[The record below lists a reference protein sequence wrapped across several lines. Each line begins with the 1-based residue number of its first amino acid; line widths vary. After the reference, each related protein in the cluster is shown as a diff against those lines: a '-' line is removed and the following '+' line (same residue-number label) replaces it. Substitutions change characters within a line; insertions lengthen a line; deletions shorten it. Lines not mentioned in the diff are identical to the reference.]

1 MSGCEGEDRTML
13 EQKGWRVRDGWT
25 MSGDVDQYRA
35 YVIGSRAEFTVA
47 KDLYART
54 HCGWFSDRSVSYL
67 AARRPVVTQDTGFTA
82 RIPVGRGL
90 FAFDTMDE
98 LLGAIEA
105 VNADYPLHANA
116 AHEIAAEYFGAER
129 LLARLLDDAGV

>member
-1 MSGCEGEDRTML
+1 M
-13 EQKGWRVRDGWT
+13 
-25 MSGDVDQYRA
+25 
-35 YVIGSRAEFTVA
+35 
-47 KDLYART
+47 
-54 HCGWFSDRSVSYL
+54 
-67 AARRPVVTQDTGFTA
+67 VTQDTGFTA